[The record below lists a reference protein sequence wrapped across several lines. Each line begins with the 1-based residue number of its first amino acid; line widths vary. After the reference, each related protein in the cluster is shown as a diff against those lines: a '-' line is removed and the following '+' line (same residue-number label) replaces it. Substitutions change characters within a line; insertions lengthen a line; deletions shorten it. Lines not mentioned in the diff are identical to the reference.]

1 MEKGAKDVYITATHG
16 IFTGNATK
24 LLQDKS
30 IKEVIITNTIQLP
43 EEKKFHHL
51 KIISI
56 GKVLAESI
64 NRIYEGEPMGVIFD
78 GLYKKIEDHQ

>member
-1 MEKGAKDVYITATHG
+1 MDRIKRLALENALKYGKADV
-16 IFTGNATK
+16 
-24 LLQDKS
+24 DK
-30 IKEVIITNTIQLP
+30 VL
-43 EEKKFHHL
+43 
-51 KIISI
+51 